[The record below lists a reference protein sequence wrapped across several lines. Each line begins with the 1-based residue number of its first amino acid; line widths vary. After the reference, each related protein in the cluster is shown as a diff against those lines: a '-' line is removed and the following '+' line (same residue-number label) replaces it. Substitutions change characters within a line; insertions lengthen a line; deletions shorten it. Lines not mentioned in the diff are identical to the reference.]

1 MGGRMDFKGSCM
13 ESLFLEFFRKEEEH
27 WLVKLSSNHLTVKS
41 GLILGERNSEF
52 YFVSPPS

>member
-1 MGGRMDFKGSCM
+1 MDFKGSCM

-41 GLILGERNSEF
+41 GLILGEGNSEF